1 MRERD
6 HTDVVEVKGRVIL
19 KRILKKW
26 VGEAWAGLII
36 LRKGTDGGRS

>member
-1 MRERD
+1 
-6 HTDVVEVKGRVIL
+6 
-19 KRILKKW
+19 LKKW